1 MTIPLI
7 KRYLIALD
15 RYKFIGIGVFALI
28 TGGAGV
34 VAIMPSPPSAVS
46 YEGWGDLAVTT
57 PAKVFS
63 TTGGEIQQQGLQRLT
78 EQNLLAENV
87 IKATAIAVGSN
98 PKEIIENLEWKSDNS
113 GKDGEASIP
122 SIIRVIYTDDDPEQA
137 IKTVEVLMQKMIEQS
152 RLINS
157 ERLQA
162 IIDSIETRS
171 AEAENELKQAQE
183 ELETFNRIEG
193 AALALAE
200 DNSLLAQISGNQQQ
214 QRQVQQTLE
223 GIESQM
229 ASLQRRLGL
238 TADQAY
244 TNSALSAD
252 PTIAGLRGQ
261 LQQIETQI
269 KLLKSQGYRDQ
280 HPNLEELQR
289 QQRTYEAMLGKR
301 AAEVIE
307 GNGLGEALTP
317 SRIRIGSSLDPTR
330 QQLANQLVSLSTQR
344 DTLRDQLETTN
355 RIGQELLQEYQQIP
369 TKQLEQVRLAQKFQ
383 IKQDF
388 YNTLQASL
396 IDAKAA
402 DAETVSYLSVS
413 QTPGV
418 QQKGGKE
425 STNPIVILAGGT
437 FVGLVAA
444 AGVIL
449 ILAILDNKLYAAKEI
464 QQLLA
469 QHDVPVL
476 AELPVVMS
484 IDPDLGQTGIL
495 LKSSSPYLEV
505 YERFRSKL
513 CSGEHKSLKVVL
525 IASTVKGEG
534 KSTTAYNLAI
544 ASAHAGKRTLLIE
557 ADLRSP
563 SQAHFHH
570 VTPEPEAK
578 TQPLPYYGS
587 KSACIQLAP
596 NIQNLYIVPSPGP
609 QKQAAA
615 ILESREFQQLIT
627 DARNRFDFV
636 VIDSPALSLSN
647 DTLLLEPLA
656 DGMVLV
662 TRPGYSEKSI
672 LNLAA
677 QELTETEPSPLLG
690 AIINGADTS
699 IPVNATEVE
708 EDIELEYEDEDE
720 DAFEDEELEEEQ
732 EEPIPTGA
740 TRS

>member
-15 RYKFIGIGVFALI
+15 RYKFIGIGIFALI
-28 TGGAGV
+28 TGGSCI
-34 VAIMPSPPSAVS
+34 VAIMPSSPSAVS
-46 YEGWGDLAVTT
+46 YEAVGVLSVT
-57 PAKVFS
+57 PPVRTFS
-63 TTGGEIQQQGLQRLT
+63 ETGTQIQQQGLQLT
-78 EQNLLAENV
+78 KENLLEENV
-87 IKATAIAVGSN
+87 IKATAIAVRSE
-98 PKEIIENLEWKSDNS
+98 PKKIFDNVDLKFDPPQG
-113 GKDGEASIP
+113 GKEAAIP
-122 SIIRVIYTDDDPEQA
+122 SIIGVFYKDDDPEQA
-137 IKTVEVLMQKMIEQS
+137 GKTVEVLMQKMIEQS

-157 ERLQA
+157 GRLQA
-162 IIDSIETRS
+162 IIESIEKRS

-200 DNSLLAQISGNQQQ
+200 DNSLLAQISANKQQ
-214 QRQVQQTLE
+214 QRQLQQTLE

-229 ASLQRRLGL
+229 ASLQSRLGL

-269 KLLKSQGYRDQ
+269 KLLTSQGYRDQ
-280 HPNLEELQR
+280 HPNVQELQR
-289 QQRTYEAMLGKR
+289 QQRTYEAMLGQR
-301 AAEVIE
+301 AAEIVQ
-307 GNGLGEALTP
+307 GNGLGEALTSP
-317 SRIRIGSSLDPTR
+317 QIRADSSLDPAR
-330 QQLANQLVSLSTQR
+330 KQLADTLVSLSTQR
-344 DTLRDQLETTN
+344 DTLQDQLETTN
-355 RIGQELLQEYQQIP
+355 RIGQELLKDYQQIP
-369 TKQLEQVRLAQKFQ
+369 TKQLEQVRLAQQFQ
-383 IKQDF
+383 LKQDF
-388 YNTLQASL
+388 YNRLQASL

-402 DAETVSYLSVS
+402 DAETVSYLSVG
-413 QTPGV
+413 QPPTV
-418 QQKGGKE
+418 QKKGGKE

-437 FVGLVAA
+437 FVGLIAA
-444 AGVIL
+444 SGVIL
-449 ILAILDNKLYAAKEI
+449 ILAILDSKLYAAKEI

-513 CSGEHKSLKVVL
+513 CSGENKSLKVVL
-525 IASTVKGEG
+525 IASTVNGEG
-534 KSTTAYNLAI
+534 KTTTAYNLAI

-557 ADLRSP
+557 ADLRSS
-563 SQAHFHH
+563 SQAHFHQ

-587 KSACIQLAP
+587 KSACIQLVP
-596 NIQNLYIVPSPGP
+596 NIENLYIVPSPGP

-615 ILESREFQQLIT
+615 ILESREFQRLIT
-627 DARNRFDFV
+627 DARGRFDFV

-672 LNLAA
+672 LNMAA
-677 QELTETEPSPLLG
+677 QELTEAEPSPLLG
-690 AIINGADTS
+690 AIINSADTS
-699 IPVNATEVE
+699 IPVSATEVE

-720 DAFEDEELEEEQ
+720 DAFEDEELEEQ

>member
-15 RYKFIGIGVFALI
+15 RYKFIGIGIFALI
-28 TGGAGV
+28 TGGSCI

-46 YEGWGDLAVTT
+46 YEGWAALSVTT
-57 PAKVFS
+57 PPKVFS
-63 TTGGEIQQQGLQRLT
+63 ETGGEIQQQGVQQLT
-78 EQNLLAENV
+78 EPNLLAENV
-87 IKATAIAVGSN
+87 IKATAIAVGAT
-98 PKEIIENLEWKSDNS
+98 PKEIQENSKVELEGV
-113 GKDGEASIP
+113 GKESPVP
-122 SIIRVIYTDDDPEQA
+122 SHVLVFYKDDDPEQA
-137 IKTVEVLMQKMIEQS
+137 GKTVEVLMQKMIEQS

-157 ERLQA
+157 GRLQA
-162 IIDSIETRS
+162 IIESIEKRS

-200 DNSLLAQISGNQQQ
+200 DNSLLAQISANKQQ
-214 QRQVQQTLE
+214 QRQLQQTLE

-229 ASLQRRLGL
+229 ASLQSRLGL

-269 KLLKSQGYRDQ
+269 KLLTSQGYRDQ
-280 HPNLEELQR
+280 HPNVQELQR
-289 QQRTYEAMLGKR
+289 QQRTYEAMLGQR
-301 AAEVIE
+301 AAEIVQ
-307 GNGLGEALTP
+307 GNGLGEALTSP
-317 SRIRIGSSLDPTR
+317 QIRADSSLDPAR
-330 QQLANQLVSLSTQR
+330 KQLADTLVSLSTQR
-344 DTLRDQLETTN
+344 DTLQDQLETTD
-355 RIGQELLQEYQQIP
+355 RIGQELLKDYQQIP
-369 TKQLEQVRLAQKFQ
+369 TKQLEQVRLTQQFQ
-383 IKQDF
+383 LKQDF
-388 YNTLQASL
+388 YNRLQASL

-402 DAETVSYLSVS
+402 DAETVSYLTLD
-413 QTPGV
+413 QGPGV

-437 FVGLVAA
+437 FVGLIAA
-444 AGVIL
+444 SGVIL
-449 ILAILDNKLYAAKEI
+449 ILAILDSKLYAAKEI

-513 CSGEHKSLKVVL
+513 CSGENKSLKVVL
-525 IASTVKGEG
+525 IASTVNGEG
-534 KSTTAYNLAI
+534 KTTTAYNLAI
-544 ASAHAGKRTLLIE
+544 ASAHAGKRTLLVE
-557 ADLRSP
+557 ADLRSS
-563 SQAHFHH
+563 SQAHFHQ

-587 KSACIQLAP
+587 KSACIQLVP
-596 NIQNLYIVPSPGP
+596 NIENLYIVPSPGP

-615 ILESREFQQLIT
+615 ILESREFQRLIT
-627 DARNRFDFV
+627 DARGRFDFV

-672 LNLAA
+672 LNMAA
-677 QELTETEPSPLLG
+677 QELTEAEPSPLLG
-690 AIINGADTS
+690 AIINSADTS
-699 IPVNATEVE
+699 IPVSATEVE

-720 DAFEDEELEEEQ
+720 DAFEDEELEEQ

>member
-34 VAIMPSPPSAVS
+34 VAIMPSPPSAIS
-46 YEGWGDLAVTT
+46 YEGWAALSVTT
-57 PAKVFS
+57 PQIFS
-63 TTGGEIQQQGLQRLT
+63 QTGEQIKQVGTQGLT
-78 EQNLLAENV
+78 EQNLLQENV
-87 IKATAIAVGSN
+87 IKATAIAVGGN
-98 PKEIIENLEWKSDNS
+98 PKEIQENTKVELKGV
-113 GKDGEASIP
+113 GKESPVP
-122 SIIRVIYTDDDPEQA
+122 SHVLVFYNDDDPEQA
-137 IKTVEVLMQKMIEQS
+137 AKTVEVLMQKMIEQS

-157 ERLQA
+157 GRLQA

-200 DNSLLAQISGNQQQ
+200 DNSLLAQINANQQQ

-229 ASLQRRLGL
+229 ASLQKRLGL

-344 DTLRDQLETTN
+344 DTLQDQLETTK
-355 RIGQELLQEYQQIP
+355 RIGQELLQDYQQIP
-369 TKQLEQVRLAQKFQ
+369 TRQLEQVRLAQQFQ
-383 IKQDF
+383 LKQNF
-388 YNTLQASL
+388 YNTLQSKL

-402 DAETVSYLSVS
+402 EAETVSYLSLD
-413 QTPGV
+413 QGPGV

-437 FVGLVAA
+437 FVGLIAA

-449 ILAILDNKLYAAKEI
+449 ILAILDSKLYAAKEI

-615 ILESREFQQLIT
+615 ILESREFQQLIR

-708 EDIELEYEDEDE
+708 EDIELEYEEEEEDV
-720 DAFEDEELEEEQ
+720 FEDEELEEEQ

-740 TRS
+740 TR

>member
-437 FVGLVAA
+437 FVGLIAA

-449 ILAILDNKLYAAKEI
+449 ILAILDSKLYAAKEI

>member
-34 VAIMPSPPSAVS
+34 VAIMPSPPSAIS
-46 YEGWGDLAVTT
+46 YEAAGVLSVTPPVQT
-57 PAKVFS
+57 FS
-63 TTGGEIQQQGLQRLT
+63 ETGTQIKQQGLQLGK
-78 EQNLLAENV
+78 ENLLEENV
-87 IKATAIAVGSN
+87 IKATSIAVGAN
-98 PKEIIENLEWKSDNS
+98 PKEIVDNVDLKFDKSGGD
-113 GKDGEASIP
+113 KEAAPP
-122 SIIRVIYTDDDPEQA
+122 SIIGVFYNDDDPEQA
-137 IKTVEVLMQKMIEQS
+137 AKTVEVLMQKMIEQS

-157 ERLQA
+157 RRLQA
-162 IIDSIETRS
+162 IIESIEKRS
-171 AEAENELKQAQE
+171 AEAEEELKQAQE

-200 DNSLLAQISGNQQQ
+200 DNSLLAQINANKQQ
-214 QRQVQQTLE
+214 QRQLQQTLE

-252 PTIAGLRGQ
+252 PTIAGLRQQ
-261 LQQIETQI
+261 LQQIETQ
-269 KLLKSQGYRDQ
+269 KELLKSQGYKDQ
-280 HPNLEELQR
+280 HPNVQELQR
-289 QQRTYEAMLGKR
+289 QQRTYELMLGQR
-301 AAEVIE
+301 AAEIVQ
-307 GNGLGEALTP
+307 GNGLGQALTP
-317 SRIRIGSSLDPTR
+317 PQIRADSSLDPAR
-330 QQLANQLVSLSTQR
+330 KQLADTLVSLSTQR
-344 DTLRDQLETTN
+344 DTLQDQLETTN

-369 TKQLEQVRLAQKFQ
+369 TKQLEQVRLTQQFQ
-383 IKQDF
+383 LKQDF
-388 YNTLQASL
+388 YNKLQASL

-402 DAETVSYLSVS
+402 DAETVSYLSVG
-413 QTPGV
+413 QPPIV
-418 QQKGGKE
+418 QKKGGKE

-449 ILAILDNKLYAAKEI
+449 ILAILDSKLYAAKEI

-513 CSGEHKSLKVVL
+513 CSGENKSLKVVL
-525 IASTVKGEG
+525 IASTVNGEG
-534 KSTTAYNLAI
+534 KTTTAYNLAI

-557 ADLRSP
+557 ADLRSS
-563 SQAHFHH
+563 SQAHFHQ

-596 NIQNLYIVPSPGP
+596 NIENLYIVPSPGP

-615 ILESREFQQLIT
+615 ILESREFQQLIS

-677 QELTETEPSPLLG
+677 QELTEAEPSPLLG
-690 AIINGADTS
+690 AIINGADIS
-699 IPVNATEVE
+699 IPVSATEVE

-740 TRS
+740 TRY